1 MRQLPFSFNSLQAT
15 KKVGPTHFLCPTW
28 RSAKPNT
35 SDNYIKW
42 WESPLTQERPAAAPL
57 LREVI
62 ADVREVVCELNA
74 KKDHCSDHGD
84 SDDCDDECV
93 FDQPLSLFVP

>member
-62 ADVREVVCELNA
+62 ADVRKVVRELIA
-74 KKDHCSDHGD
+74 EKDHR
-84 SDDCDDECV
+84 DDYCYRDDRNDECV
-93 FDQPLSLFVP
+93 FD